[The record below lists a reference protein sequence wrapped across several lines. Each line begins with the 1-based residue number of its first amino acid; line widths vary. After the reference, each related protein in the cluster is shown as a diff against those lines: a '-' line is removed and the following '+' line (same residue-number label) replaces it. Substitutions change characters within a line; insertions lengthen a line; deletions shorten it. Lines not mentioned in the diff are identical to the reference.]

1 MKRLRWY
8 DFITVNLFWLG
19 LNIRNTA
26 VGNIFIPYLVD
37 VFVMQEVKNTALGAI
52 RASGLIVALV
62 TQPAMGLLSDRN
74 ASRFGRRR
82 PFIFAGVILDVVFLA
97 AMALA
102 WDYWMLFASVLLLQF
117 SANISHAAVQG
128 LIPDLVPEDQRGR
141 ASAIKA
147 IFELLPIILVAM
159 TIAKL
164 VGAGQIDL
172 AIAVTAGALLVIM
185 LLTMVLVRE
194 EPLEEKPDTP
204 LGPPMLRVGGMLAG
218 LVAGAIAGVLGGV
231 VVGGL
236 AGLVAWP
243 LAGSEVAQAIAV
255 GLGGAAAMAVAS
267 VLGVWA
273 GALATLGRDARRH
286 SPFIWWIVN
295 RLLFFAAATS
305 IQTFAPFFL
314 MSAFGMTRGAAVDS
328 AASLMMVVGAF
339 TLLSALPSGWLSDR
353 VGTRVLVGS
362 AGLIAA
368 AGTVV
373 LLSTL
378 AMPSL
383 TLVYVGGSIIGLA
396 AGLFT
401 TTNWALGTDLAPRE
415 EAGHY
420 LGVSNLA
427 GAGAGV
433 VGSALGGPMADYL
446 NGFRPGLGYFAIFG
460 CYGVLF
466 LLSTISLRGV
476 RTASS
481 AE

>member
-8 DFITVNLFWLG
+8 DFVTVNIFWLG
-19 LNIRNTA
+19 LNIRNNA
-26 VGNIFIPYLVD
+26 VGTIIIPYLVD
-37 VFVMQEVKNTALGAI
+37 VFVQQEVKNTALGAI
-52 RASGLIVALV
+52 RASGMIVALV
-62 TQPAMGLLSDRN
+62 AQPAFGLLSDRN

-82 PFIFAGVILDVVFLA
+82 PYIFAGVVLDLVFLG
-97 AMALA
+97 AMALS
-102 WDYWMLFASVLLLQF
+102 WNYWMLFASVLLLQF

-141 ASAIKA
+141 ASAVKA

-164 VGAGQIDL
+164 AGMGRIDA
-172 AIAVTAGALLVIM
+172 AIAATAGALLVIM

-194 EPLEEKPDTP
+194 EPLKEKPDTP
-204 LGPPMLRVGGMLAG
+204 LGPPMLRVLGMLAG
-218 LVAGAIAGVLGGV
+218 LVAGAVAGLAAGA

-236 AGLVAWP
+236 AGLITWP
-243 LAGSEVAQAIAV
+243 LAGAGPAKAVAV
-255 GLGGAAAMAVAS
+255 GVGGLTAMAVGA

-273 GALATLGRDARRH
+273 GALATLGQDARRH
-286 SPFIWWIVN
+286 SSFTWWIAN

-314 MSAFGMTRGAAVDS
+314 MSAFGMTREAAVDN
-328 AASLMMVVGAF
+328 AASLMMVVGIF
-339 TLLSALPSGWLSDR
+339 TLVSALPSGWLSDK
-353 VGTRVLVGS
+353 VGTKVLVGS

-368 AGTVV
+368 VGTAVI
-373 LLSTL
+373 LSTL
-378 AMPSL
+378 AASSL
-383 TLVYVGGSIIGLA
+383 SILYIGGCIVGLA

-401 TTNWALGTDLAPRE
+401 TTNWALGTDLAPRA

-433 VGSALGGPMADYL
+433 VGAALGGPMADYI
-446 NGFRPGLGYFAIFG
+446 NSYRPGLGYFAIFG
-460 CYGVLF
+460 CYGILFVLSSVS
-466 LLSTISLRGV
+466 LLGV
-476 RTASS
+476 RS
-481 AE
+481 ARGNP